1 MKNVSVFYKDF
12 LEYKL
17 NELSTFINLF
27 KKIKSFEDLRFAF
40 GLGKIAVRMLLKKTV
55 TNENVR
61 GR

>member
-1 MKNVSVFYKDF
+1 MRNVSRFYKDF

-27 KKIKSFEDLRFAF
+27 KKIKNIEDFRFAI
-40 GLGKIAVRMLLKKTV
+40 GLGKIAIRMLLKKV
-55 TNENVR
+55 VNNETVR